1 MDKST
6 FPDLIYKYN
15 ELLKIQSSW
24 SADDSLTIILPSN
37 TFDLYCEALL
47 QHNKGA
53 GPIKFYYD
61 INTTSVT
68 LYMPFGSLT
77 FIRDFN
83 VVK

>member
-6 FPDLIYKYN
+6 FPDLIHKYN

-24 SADDSLTIILPSN
+24 AMDSLTVILPSN

-47 QHNKGA
+47 QYDDGA